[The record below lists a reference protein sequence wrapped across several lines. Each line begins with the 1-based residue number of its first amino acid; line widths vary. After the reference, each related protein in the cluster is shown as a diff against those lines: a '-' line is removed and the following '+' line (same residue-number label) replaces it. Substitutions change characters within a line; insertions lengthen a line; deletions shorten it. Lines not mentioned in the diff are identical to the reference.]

1 MRWRMFANGM
11 HKADIAMHSVNVRFR
26 EADIGLSF
34 LAHDEALRIAL
45 NFAKLLPKLLRK
57 PSLR

>member
-1 MRWRMFANGM
+1 MFANGM